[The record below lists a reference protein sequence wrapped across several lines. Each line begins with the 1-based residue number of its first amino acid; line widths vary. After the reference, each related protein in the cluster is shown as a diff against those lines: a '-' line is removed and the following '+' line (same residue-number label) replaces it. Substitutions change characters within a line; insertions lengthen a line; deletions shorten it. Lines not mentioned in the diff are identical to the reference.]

1 MSLNNK
7 NYENIRREKQM
18 GNIVTGK
25 VRLSYVNV
33 FKPKQDGMG
42 AGKFSVI
49 LLIPKS
55 DIATKTAIDTAI
67 RECVAI
73 SAATFGGKIPPQ
85 LQMPIRD
92 GDGLRQSG
100 EPFGEEC
107 RGHWVMSASS
117 LNQPGV
123 VDAAVQ
129 PILNPSELYSGC
141 YGRVSIRFYAY
152 NKNGNR
158 GIACG
163 LGNVQKLADGEPLAA
178 GMTTA
183 ESDFGTPAQT
193 GYAQPA
199 YQQQAP
205 TAPAYQQQP
214 QQQAFAPQAPNPGFA
229 INPVTGMPYTNVAGG
244 IAGIQ

>member
-1 MSLNNK
+1 
-7 NYENIRREKQM
+7 
-18 GNIVTGK
+18 
-25 VRLSYVNV
+25 
-33 FKPKQDGMG
+33 
-42 AGKFSVI
+42 
-49 LLIPKS
+49 
-55 DIATKTAIDTAI
+55 
-67 RECVAI
+67 
-73 SAATFGGKIPPQ
+73 
-85 LQMPIRD
+85 
-92 GDGLRQSG
+92 
-100 EPFGEEC
+100 
-107 RGHWVMSASS
+107 MSASS

-141 YGRVSIRFYAY
+141 YGRVSIRFYVY

-183 ESDFGTPAQT
+183 ESDFGAPAQT
-193 GYAQPA
+193 GYTQPA
-199 YQQQAP
+199 YQQAP

-214 QQQAFAPQAPNPGFA
+214 QQQAFAPQAPNPGVA

>member
-1 MSLNNK
+1 
-7 NYENIRREKQM
+7 M

-33 FKPKQDGMG
+33 FKPKQDGVG
-42 AGKFSVI
+42 AGKFSI
-49 LLIPKS
+49 TLLIPKS
-55 DIATKTAIDTAI
+55 DMATKALIDNAIA
-67 RECVAI
+67 ECRAA
-73 SAATFGGKIPPQ
+73 SAPTFGGKIPPQ
-85 LQMPIRD
+85 LQMPIHD

-183 ESDFGTPAQT
+183 ESDFGAPAQT

-199 YQQQAP
+199 YQQAP
-205 TAPAYQQQP
+205 TAPAYAPQ
-214 QQQAFAPQAPNPGFA
+214 QQQAFAPQVPNPGVA